1 MPFFRKSSSSITF
14 DQHKP
19 ASFFSWH
26 MSTTRFTWICSAA
39 FIIFFNSAFFKA
51 LHTALPVHSFKS
63 SIFFV
68 SVTLLATVLTTL
80 VLSLIVLPRITK
92 PLMAF
97 LFITAAGVAYFMNAY
112 GIVIHQ
118 NMIQNTVETDVKE
131 ATGLFN
137 STLAMYIVVLGF
149 IPSMLLIKVKLQFGS
164 FKQESWRKLK
174 LWATLL
180 ISIII
185 LITPF
190 TADYA
195 SFFRNN
201 KNIRQMVNPVN
212 FIYAS
217 IAYAS
222 ASNKSIV
229 VKPIGEDAKL
239 NTNAANHTKP
249 TLFVL
254 VVGETARADHF
265 SINGYPKPTTP
276 LIAQQDIIN
285 YKNVFS
291 CGTETAI
298 SVPCM
303 FSNLTRA
310 KYSDKK
316 AKAQEGLLD
325 ILKRSGYSVLWRD
338 NNSSCKGTC
347 DRVDYE
353 PMKDLKVPEL
363 CNERECFDNIL
374 LHNIDQKLSA
384 MNGDNKVIVLHP
396 KGSHGPDYYNRYPEN
411 MEVFKPVCKINK
423 LQDCSSEQINNAFD
437 NTIHMTD
444 QFLNNTIEW
453 LKAQSH
459 NYNTAMIYLSDHGE
473 SLGENN
479 LYLHGMPYL
488 LAPKE
493 QKHIPLFFWFS
504 NDFEHDNGIRR
515 ECLNANTQN
524 EYSHDNL
531 FHTVLG
537 LLNIETSVYNADL
550 DMIRKCRK

>member
-1 MPFFRKSSSSITF
+1 MALFRKTTSQSTTEPPKAELLF
-14 DQHKP
+14 P
-19 ASFFSWH
+19 WH
-26 MSTTRFTWICSAA
+26 MSATRFTLICATV
-39 FIIFFNSAFFKA
+39 FIVFFNAAFFKA
-51 LHTALPVHSFKS
+51 LHNALPIEDIKS
-63 SIFFV
+63 GAFFA
-68 SVTLLATVLTTL
+68 SVTLLTTTL
-80 VLSLIVLPRITK
+80 TALLLSLIVLPKIAK

-97 LFITAAGVAYFMNAY
+97 IFMAAAGVAYFMNAY

-118 NMIQNTVETDVKE
+118 NMIQNTVETDIKE

-137 STLAMYIVVLGF
+137 STLAAYLIILGLV
-149 IPSMLLIKVKLQFGS
+149 PSLLLLKVKLHFGS
-164 FKQESWRKLK
+164 FKQETGRKLK
-174 LWATLL
+174 LWAILL
-180 ISIII
+180 LSIVA
-185 LITPF
+185 LVTPF

-201 KNIRQMVNPVN
+201 KNIRQMVNPAN

-239 NTNAANHTKP
+239 NTKATNHTKP
-249 TLFVL
+249 ILFVL

-291 CGTETAI
+291 CGTETAV

-310 KYSDKK
+310 HYSDKK
-316 AKAQEGLLD
+316 AKSQEGLLD

-347 DRVDYE
+347 DRVEYE

-374 LHNIDQKLSA
+374 LHNIDQKISA
-384 MNGDNKVIVLHP
+384 MQGNKVIVLHP

-423 LQDCSSEQINNAFD
+423 LQDCTSEEINNAFD
-437 NTIHMTD
+437 NTIRMTD
-444 QFLNNTIEW
+444 LFLNNTIEW
-453 LKAQSH
+453 LKSQSN

-488 LAPKE
+488 IAPEE
-493 QKHIPLFFWFS
+493 QRHIPFFFWFS
-504 NDFEHDNGIRR
+504 PTFEHQNNIDRR
-515 ECLNANTQN
+515 CLKTQTDT

-531 FHTVLG
+531 FHTTLG
-537 LLNIETSVYNADL
+537 LLNVSTSLYKP
-550 DMIRKCRK
+550 DMDMVAQCRK